1 MESAQNEENAK
12 QNDVIKIVG
21 DKMIKPRSSLE
32 FEGKRN
38 EISTRLFPKLKT
50 FCFFAP

>member
-1 MESAQNEENAK
+1 MESAPNE
-12 QNDVIKIVG
+12 NDVIKIVG

-38 EISTRLFPKLKT
+38 EIPTRLFPKLKT